1 MDIELTKILKK
12 ECECRAAANVGEER
26 RFFQALVN
34 ALSDAIKENND

>member
-1 MDIELTKILKK
+1 MDKELIEILRK

-34 ALSDAIKENND
+34 ALKELERC